1 METKICFL
9 KASLI
14 NLSLPEIF
22 DKKGAAL
29 YDAIRQ
35 HQSINIRQ
43 ISLNWAEQ
51 MGYYWFLENKNV
63 TLSELVRSLRVEK
76 VIKRT
81 GYNAPYGYFKNQI

>member
-29 YDAIRQ
+29 YLSIRQ

-43 ISLNWAEQ
+43 ISRNWAEK
-51 MGYYWFLENKNV
+51 MGYYWFLENENV
-63 TLSELVRSLRVEK
+63 TPSELVRSLRVEE

-81 GYNAPYGYFKNQI
+81 RYNALYVYFKN